1 MRKLL
6 DRLELYFAAV
16 AIAIAGLTVMSQV
29 PHPLIPVSLPTV
41 SLAWLQRAI
50 AALD

>member
-6 DRLELYFAAV
+6 DTLDPYFAAA

-41 SLAWLQRAI
+41 NIAWLERSPI
-50 AALD
+50 ELD